1 MTDYVEKVEEQ
12 TNDAGFNQVDLWGI
26 LVENSILVDLLRVVN
41 CMIEVQENIFQGKAD
56 KNYYL
61 IVLSVVE
68 NKSMKNKDEVQI
80 QEKVRVKNIWAKR
93 CIDFVKKNFVNS

>member
-1 MTDYVEKVEEQ
+1 
-12 TNDAGFNQVDLWGI
+12 
-26 LVENSILVDLLRVVN
+26 
-41 CMIEVQENIFQGKAD
+41 MIEVQENIFQGKAD

-80 QEKVRVKNIWAKR
+80 QEKVRVKNI
-93 CIDFVKKNFVNS
+93 